1 MSNINDSKAYYGL
14 VMKPNPSTEEEQLA
28 KMREVQRRER
38 KVKLYSYPSPVKS
51 RNSLP

>member
-1 MSNINDSKAYYGL
+1 MSTVNDLKAFYGL
-14 VMKPNPSTEEEQLA
+14 VMKPNPSAEEELLD

-51 RNSLP
+51 RNILP